1 MAVLGERPRSPR
13 EIESAIVLRG
23 QLQGT
28 LKECARL
35 RKEVQTVSVPA
46 VGSHGQF
53 FRLQFRGMLTGAI
66 TVGTT
71 KLSGDATSV
80 QSMLSSVLTV
90 GTVRVVPTTAVVKCA
105 SCATALSADRKTVTV
120 NEDLTQKVFAMCA

>member
-35 RKEVQTVSVPA
+35 RKEVQTMRA
-46 VGSHGQF
+46 QANEKD
-53 FRLQFRGMLTGAI
+53 FRLGALREIVAGLEKMVEQRGGAFMARPQQQQPPPPPPQQPPPS
-66 TVGTT
+66 
-71 KLSGDATSV
+71 LPQPPPSLP
-80 QSMLSSVLTV
+80 QQP
-90 GTVRVVPTTAVVKCA
+90 RQQ
-105 SCATALSADRKTVTV
+105 
-120 NEDLTQKVFAMCA
+120 TQRRQQEGPWYPMRRAGY